1 MSDSTGELIRLG
13 ETISDRVSSMGTA
26 RKETRNPLPDS
37 TSSSSASSPIASQER
52 HKFFQSGDGEG
63 RSSENASRRLAT
75 LRDSSHSQGTGALG
89 SRSRWDYRIID

>member
-13 ETISDRVSSMGTA
+13 EMTSDRVSYMGTA

-52 HKFFQSGDGEG
+52 HKFFESGDGEG
-63 RSSENASRRLAT
+63 RSTENASRRLAS
-75 LRDSSHSQGTGALG
+75 LRDSSHSQATGAFG
-89 SRSRWDYRIID
+89 SRSR

>member
-13 ETISDRVSSMGTA
+13 EMTSDRVSYMGTT

-52 HKFFQSGDGEG
+52 HKFFESGDGEG
-63 RSSENASRRLAT
+63 RNSENDSRRLAT
-75 LRDSSHSQGTGALG
+75 LRDSSHSQGTGAFG
-89 SRSRWDYRIID
+89 SRSR